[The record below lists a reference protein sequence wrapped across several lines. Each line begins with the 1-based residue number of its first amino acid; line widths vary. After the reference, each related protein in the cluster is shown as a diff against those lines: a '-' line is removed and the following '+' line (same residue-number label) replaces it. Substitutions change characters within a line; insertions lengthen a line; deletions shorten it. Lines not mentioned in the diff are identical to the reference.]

1 MDLKPCKV
9 CELSVEI
16 PFPSLLLGRP
26 STLLLAEDVG
36 GIKILLCL
44 IKVSKL
50 NIYWQLRTNVSI
62 TRDSM
67 LILMSCFFLY
77 RGEIESW
84 KFIVENL
91 YMEQKSFL
99 YLKLL
104 QTCSFKTH
112 CTFYYFCELVT
123 LIISR

>member
-16 PFPSLLLGRP
+16 PFPSLLLGKP
-26 STLLLAEDVG
+26 STLLLTKDVG

-50 NIYWQLRTNVSI
+50 NIYWHLRTNVGI
-62 TRDSM
+62 TRDGM

-77 RGEIESW
+77 RKEIESC
-84 KFIVENL
+84 KF
-91 YMEQKSFL
+91 
-99 YLKLL
+99 
-104 QTCSFKTH
+104 
-112 CTFYYFCELVT
+112 
-123 LIISR
+123 

>member
-1 MDLKPCKV
+1 VDLKPCEV
-9 CELSVEI
+9 CELSAEI

-62 TRDSM
+62 TMDGM
-67 LILMSCFFLY
+67 LIVMSCFFLY
-77 RGEIESW
+77 RKEIESW
-84 KFIVENL
+84 KFTVENL
-91 YMEQKSFL
+91 YMKQKAF
-99 YLKLL
+99 
-104 QTCSFKTH
+104 
-112 CTFYYFCELVT
+112 CT
-123 LIISR
+123 